1 MSLEETGTGWF
12 ESKDTETE
20 ETIEQTQQRLDQV
33 VLALDQE
40 RNALQSSEAKVRV
53 QIVDLIHKQR
63 KIVTNTDRGPNRQQL
78 LSVLQSQ
85 SQELQSN
92 ERAIRIKLDK
102 LLETETQ
109 LLNDFRGLED
119 RILLDRAM
127 QVSRLQEEQR
137 QKDAQA
143 RSKMITR
150 LLENQSQAARSTH
163 HEENSQIKHQGET
176 KQGETKQ
183 GETKKETKKK
193 RITNNS
199 IVDDDECSICLIPVG
214 YSSYYR
220 AFSLHLVL
228 TLSNNPST
236 PPILTRTT
244 NDHLIGL
251 TNVSTSCVRIVLVND
266 FCCVTRLTT
275 ISRWSCLPFRMFARV
290 DRT

>member
-40 RNALQSSEAKVRV
+40 RNALQSSEANS
-53 QIVDLIHKQR
+53 
-63 KIVTNTDRGPNRQQL
+63 NTDRGPNRQQL

-143 RSKMITR
+143 RSEMITR

-228 TLSNNPST
+228 TLSNTSST

>member
-63 KIVTNTDRGPNRQQL
+63 KIVTNTDRGPKRQQL

-127 QVSRLQEEQR
+127 QASRLQEEQR

-143 RSKMITR
+143 RSEMITR

-183 GETKKETKKK
+183 AETKKETKKK

-275 ISRWSCLPFRMFARV
+275 IPRWSCLPFRMFARV

>member
-63 KIVTNTDRGPNRQQL
+63 KIVTNTDRGPKRQQL

-127 QVSRLQEEQR
+127 QASRLQEEQR

-143 RSKMITR
+143 RSEMITR

-163 HEENSQIKHQGET
+163 HEENSQIKH
-176 KQGETKQ
+176 QGETKQ

-214 YSSYYR
+214 YIFYYR

-228 TLSNNPST
+228 TLSNTSST
-236 PPILTRTT
+236 PSILTRTT

>member
-40 RNALQSSEAKVRV
+40 RNALQSSEAK
-53 QIVDLIHKQR
+53 R

-143 RSKMITR
+143 RSEMITR

>member
-1 MSLEETGTGWF
+1 
-12 ESKDTETE
+12 
-20 ETIEQTQQRLDQV
+20 
-33 VLALDQE
+33 
-40 RNALQSSEAKVRV
+40 
-53 QIVDLIHKQR
+53 LIHKQR

-127 QVSRLQEEQR
+127 QASRLQEEQR

-214 YSSYYR
+214 YIFYYR